1 MKGLESFIKFL
12 TGFLLLVLVVE
23 ALGFGSNQNNN
34 LPLNPVS
41 SVPEGCFGLGCPSTS
56 PTPLNQPNYIPP
68 VQTSNTLPSNTQ
80 NSNIQSSNVQ
90 SSSVQPG
97 GFQTTTTPIQNSVSN
112 PSFTINNPVGVASV
126 STQSEASSV
135 CFTNL
140 NVLTDLGLAALQLLC
155 QTFLGRT
162 GFKNTCDKLGGLA
175 VSPSPPSECV
185 LIGAQVY
192 NRSCNTS
199 ISVPYSVCRS
209 YWDSGWEANWWGP
222 CPKCPAGYVR
232 DKCDWA
238 WWDFAIS
245 SKTYC
250 HKDVTVIGSCTSG
263 STVKTFTQNIT
274 IPGFEEYCDTTMII
288 SNVNVVV
295 NALNESASVSWT
307 DSVYGNASV
316 SYSGPVSGSQSTP
329 FTQNYN
335 HNITLTG
342 LTPGEYFLNIKSCNN
357 VSGCASYNTT
367 FNLNSVVRVQVES
380 PVNTT
385 YTFNTPLFL
394 NFTVNGSLASYNA
407 SYIINNSQ
415 PVFLNVV
422 NGFNSIQLP
431 NLGVGSYGL
440 TLNVYA
446 GSQNASQTV
455 WFSVINATP
464 NVSLSA
470 NSWNVVYG
478 NVSNVSCSS
487 SDNGSL
493 VLYRNLTV
501 VSNPD
506 VEVLGGGAYNYTC
519 AFTGYGYTPTNV
531 SNTLV
536 VKPGESVTMVLLNNS
551 NSNLSMVYGASVIV
565 NYSVTPNGLTT
576 VLYENGSVI
585 PNNFN
590 TSSLSSGFYNFT
602 AVTQGNANYS
612 GSSDSKFL
620 NISKANSILT
630 LFLNGSA
637 SNLTIPAG
645 GVVNSTAILNPS
657 NGIVTLNVLGVNYSG
672 IGFVQS
678 VNQFNTSGVYQVQ
691 AWFNGSVNY
700 TSSNQSFF
708 VNVTPVVLNSTSTSV
723 FLNGS
728 NSNLTIVYGSSV
740 IVNYSVNVS
749 GLTTVL
755 YENGSVI
762 PNNFNSS
769 GLPAGF
775 YNFTAVTQGNAN
787 YSGSSDSKFLTINK
801 APTQLSLLLNGSNGN
816 LTVQTGQLVN
826 ITASLNISDNI
837 TLSINGSNQTA
848 LQSITN
854 VTSFSNPGNYSIQV
868 FYNGNANYSSSFNSS
883 WVIVNQAPPQIS
895 FIAWT
900 YNNLSL
906 GESEQLNV
914 SVNSNGTLN
923 VSLSNGSST
932 TPPQQF
938 VIGDNLVQNFTGLT
952 PNTTYTANLTFCN
965 TAGCVSNSSS
975 FATPPSFVQVFSF
988 PNAYPW
994 APESLAVFNGC
1005 LYASAINSSVL
1016 GVGGVW
1022 KSCTP
1027 WNSTSWVE
1035 VLQANETAS
1044 NAVSGTGEW
1053 GFYTLKVLNVT
1064 QPIFNGS
1071 TSTLNQNCLYATTGG
1086 NGTLTNGLNFGAD
1099 LWATC
1104 DGSNWSVL
1112 YNETRNNG
1120 VISKLVG
1127 LNVFNGDLISGYE
1140 YNNTG
1145 NGGMFEWK
1153 DGNATGAGTNF
1164 PSIVGVW
1171 NGSWYLGYYDT
1182 PVDPGFDL
1190 ARNNTLASSGAW
1202 IPFLPIN
1209 TGDAAQGTMIT
1220 GFYNT
1225 TQNGQNTLYTS
1236 LSVLSNFYNSSR
1248 NSTDGL
1254 NWTTVLPHIALTNF
1268 LNYSLDNRIYAVYSN
1283 NSINSNL
1290 NELISSSDLSN
1301 WSVNASYS
1309 WILYTPITIVEFNKH
1324 FYITNQ
1330 YTPGGGAVAGG
1341 SILMST

>member
-1 MKGLESFIKFL
+1 MNFTRGVEGLENFIKVL
-12 TGFLLLVLVVE
+12 TGFLLLVLAVE

-34 LPLNPVS
+34 LPLKPVS

-56 PTPLNQPNYIPP
+56 TASPLNQPNYIPP
-68 VQTSNTLPSNTQ
+68 VQTSNPPP
-80 NSNIQSSNVQ
+80 SNIQSSSVQ
-90 SSSVQPG
+90 SSSVQAG
-97 GFQTTTTPIQNSVSN
+97 GFQTTTTPVQNSV
-112 PSFTINNPVGVASV
+112 PSFTINNAVGVASV

-140 NVLTDLGLAALQLLC
+140 NVLTSLGLAALQVLC

-162 GFKNTCDKLGGLA
+162 SFKNTCDKISGLA
-175 VSPSPPSECV
+175 VSPSPPSECA

-209 YWDSGWEANWWGP
+209 TWDSGWEANWWGP

-232 DKCDWA
+232 DKCDSA

-274 IPGFEEYCDTTMII
+274 IPGFQEYCDTTMII
-288 SNVNVVV
+288 SNVNVNV

-342 LTPGEYFLNIKSCNN
+342 LTPGEYFLNIASCNS

-394 NFTVNGSLASYNA
+394 NFTVNGSLSTYNSSY
-407 SYIINNSQ
+407 SINNLN
-415 PVFLNVV
+415 PVNFTSS

-431 NLGVGSYGL
+431 NLSVGFYSLIL
-440 TLNVYA
+440 TVQA
-446 GSQNASQTV
+446 GSQNTTQTV
-455 WFSVINATP
+455 WFSVVNATP

-487 SDNGSL
+487 NDNGSL

-506 VEVLGGGAYNYTC
+506 VEVLGGGVYNYTC
-519 AFTGYGYTPTNV
+519 AFTGYGYTSTNV
-531 SNTLV
+531 SDLLTV
-536 VKPGESVTMVLLNNS
+536 TPSQSVTMVLLNNS
-551 NSNLSMVYGASVIV
+551 NSNLSIVYGASVIV

-585 PNNFN
+585 ANNFN
-590 TSSLSSGFYNFT
+590 TSSLSS
-602 AVTQGNANYS
+602 
-612 GSSDSKFL
+612 
-620 NISKANSILT
+620 
-630 LFLNGSA
+630 
-637 SNLTIPAG
+637 
-645 GVVNSTAILNPS
+645 
-657 NGIVTLNVLGVNYSG
+657 
-672 IGFVQS
+672 
-678 VNQFNTSGVYQVQ
+678 
-691 AWFNGSVNY
+691 
-700 TSSNQSFF
+700 
-708 VNVTPVVLNSTSTSV
+708 
-723 FLNGS
+723 
-728 NSNLTIVYGSSV
+728 
-740 IVNYSVNVS
+740 
-749 GLTTVL
+749 
-755 YENGSVI
+755 
-762 PNNFNSS
+762 
-769 GLPAGF
+769 GF

-801 APTQLSLLLNGSNGN
+801 APTQLSLLLNGSNSN

-837 TLSINGSNQTA
+837 TLDINGSNQTG
-848 LQSITN
+848 LQNITN
-854 VTSFSNPGNYSIQV
+854 ITSFSNPGNYSIQA

-883 WVIVNQAPPQIS
+883 WVIVNQTPPQILS
-895 FIAWT
+895 VTWT

-906 GESEQLNV
+906 GESELLNV

-923 VSLSNGSST
+923 VTLNNGVNT
-932 TPPQQF
+932 TPAQQF
-938 VIGDNLVQNFTGLT
+938 VVGDNLVWNFTGLT
-952 PNTTYTANLTFCN
+952 PNASYTANLTFCN
-965 TAGCVSNSSS
+965 TAGCVSNSSG

-994 APESLAVFNGC
+994 APESLAVFDGC

-1027 WNSTSWVE
+1027 WNSSSWVE

-1086 NGTLTNGLNFGAD
+1086 NGTLTNGFNFGAD

-1104 DGSNWSVL
+1104 DGLNWSVL
-1112 YNETRNNG
+1112 YNETPYNG
-1120 VISKLVG
+1120 SISKLVG

-1145 NGGMFEWK
+1145 NGGMIEWK
-1153 DGNATGAGTNF
+1153 DSNYTGADTNF

-1182 PVDPGFDL
+1182 AVSPGFDL
-1190 ARNNTLASSGAW
+1190 ARNNTLASSGGW
-1202 IPFLPIN
+1202 IPFLTIN
-1209 TGDAAQGTMIT
+1209 TGDAAQGTMVT

-1225 TQNGQNTLYTS
+1225 TQALYVS
-1236 LSVLSNFYNSSR
+1236 LSDGNSAGNSSR

-1254 NWTTVLPHIALTNF
+1254 NNWNKILPYWFTSDF
-1268 LNYSLDNRIYAVYSN
+1268 VNYSLDGRVYTGYYTRGGGKDTTQ
-1283 NSINSNL
+1283 L
-1290 NELISSSDLSN
+1290 LSSTDLSN
-1301 WSVNASYS
+1301 WSANVTINNV
-1309 WILYTPITIVEFNKH
+1309 LVGQDVVPYTLVEFNNH
-1324 FYITNQ
+1324 FYFTSQ
-1330 YTPGGGAVAGG
+1330 
-1341 SILMST
+1341 ILNETTLNLKYGIIFEST